1 MEFSKIEWVSA
12 LNEALSGV
20 FPEGAT
26 DPIVVQYVIEENSG
40 EFFTYYLS
48 LSDGEASMREGKA
61 EQANITFSLAEK
73 TALQM
78 QAQSLSA
85 EEAFLRGLLTV
96 DGDVALLLKVHSQIE
111 GSKS

>member
-61 EQANITFSLAEK
+61 EQAPALEASGGEHCSLD
-73 TALQM
+73 TG
-78 QAQSLSA
+78 SRCVR
-85 EEAFLRGLLTV
+85 LRV
-96 DGDVALLLKVHSQIE
+96 
-111 GSKS
+111 